1 MRLSGRLRRRRAA
14 AYGAGR
20 GLDDALDACRRL
32 AAYGMRST
40 VGYSAPAGE
49 RPRAVAD
56 VHLAAFDRLAGENL
70 DCMVSVKLSALAFDA
85 ALFDEL
91 AAAAVASGR
100 ILHVDALA
108 PDTADATW
116 PLLEKAAPG
125 GHLGATLPG
134 RWARSVDDAAR
145 MTGLGLHI
153 RVVKGQWAD
162 DAPGGGPEP
171 ADGFARVVEQLR
183 GAPGS
188 VGVATHDTDLLEG
201 SLRRLTDSGTPC
213 SAELL
218 FGLPF
223 RRPLL
228 TARRLGVPVR
238 AYVPFGDRG
247 ATYGIRDVTR
257 SPAAA
262 RWLLEDLLLGAD
274 KTWRGIRRSETRT

>member
-1 MRLSGRLRRRRAA
+1 MRWSDRLRRRRNA
-14 AYGAGR
+14 AYDAGP

-56 VHLAAFDRLAGENL
+56 VHLSAFERLAGENL
-70 DCMVSVKLSALAFDA
+70 DCMVSVKLSALGFDA

-108 PDTADATW
+108 PDTVDATW

-134 RWARSVDDAAR
+134 RWTRSIDDADR
-145 MTGLGLHI
+145 MTRLGVHI

-162 DAPGGGPEP
+162 DAPGGGPDP
-171 ADGFARVVEQLR
+171 AHGFVRVVERLR
-183 GAPGS
+183 GAKGS

-201 SLRRLTDSGTPC
+201 SLQRLSDSGTPC

-223 RRPLL
+223 RPPLL
-228 TARRLGVPVR
+228 TARHLGVPVR

-262 RWLLEDLLLGAD
+262 RWLVEDLLLGAD
-274 KTWRGIRRSETRT
+274 KTWLAIRRSETRA

>member
-1 MRLSGRLRRRRAA
+1 MTWSGWLRRRRAA
-14 AYGAGR
+14 AYGAGP

-40 VGYSAPAGE
+40 VGYSSPAGE

-70 DCMVSVKLSALAFDA
+70 DCMVSVKLSALAFDP

-91 AAAAVASGR
+91 AAGAVASGR

-108 PDTADATW
+108 ADTADATW

-145 MTGLGLHI
+145 MAGPRRPH
-153 RVVKGQWAD
+153 
-162 DAPGGGPEP
+162 PGGE
-171 ADGFARVVEQLR
+171 
-183 GAPGS
+183 GAVGRRRPRRRPG
-188 VGVATHDTDLLEG
+188 TR
-201 SLRRLTDSGTPC
+201 RRLRPGGRTAPRRSRERRGPHARHRPARRLAAPPDRQRDAMLGEV
-213 SAELL
+213 ALR
-218 FGLPF
+218 LPF
-223 RRPLL
+223 GRPLL
-228 TARRLGVPVR
+228 TARRLGLPGR

-257 SPAAA
+257 GPAAA

-274 KTWRGIRRSETRT
+274 KTWHGIRRSETRT